1 METNKEKSITYL
13 KKNYSKKSKKEIM
26 ETLNLSWSYIQK
38 LAHYNNIKREFN
50 ENIND
55 WKYEKLLDYKNNIT
69 LYWIGF
75 MLADGHISKQ
85 KNIQI
90 NLSKNDKNHIIKLQ
104 QHLGKF
110 NIIETPTIVRVTLS
124 DKKTI
129 SKLSND
135 FCWVS
140 NKTKIPVKIPE
151 FITDDGLFS
160 LIIGFIDGD
169 GYINEKGQIKIK
181 CDSSWKEILEFFYY
195 HLTNESKKFNLTS
208 DNCSLVY
215 INKLKT
221 LKNIKEKIINLELP
235 ILHRKWDK
243 IQTRL
248 LKNEKYGVVKNLV
261 EKGYKFELIKKE
273 TGFSNSFIYRVI
285 NDINYGKEGIKQN
298 NFYTEIRR

>member
-1 METNKEKSITYL
+1 MESNKEKNITYL
-13 KKNYSKKSKKEIM
+13 KTNYSKKSKKEIM
-26 ETLNLSWSYIQK
+26 ETLNLSWPYIQK

-50 ENIND
+50 ENVND
-55 WKYEKLLDYKNNIT
+55 WKYKKLLDYYNNIT

-90 NLSKNDKNHIIKLQ
+90 NLSKNDKDHIIKLQ
-104 QHLGKF
+104 QYLGGFK
-110 NIIETPTIVRVTLS
+110 IIETPSIVRITLS

-135 FCWVS
+135 FGWES
-140 NKTKIPVKIPE
+140 NKTKIPIQIPK
-151 FITDDGLFS
+151 FLTDDGIFS

-169 GYINEKGQIKIK
+169 GSICNKGMLRIK

-195 HLTNESKKFNLTS
+195 HLTNENKKFNLTS

-221 LKNIKEKIINLELP
+221 LKNIKEKILNLELP
-235 ILHRKWDK
+235 VLDRKWNK
-243 IQTRL
+243 VQTRL
-248 LKNEKYGVVKNLV
+248 LKNEKHNIVKNLV
-261 EKGYKFELIKKE
+261 EKGYNFELIKKE
-273 TGFSNSFIYRVI
+273 TSFSNSFIHKV
-285 NDINYGKEGIKQN
+285 IKQ
-298 NFYTEIRR
+298 ESKK